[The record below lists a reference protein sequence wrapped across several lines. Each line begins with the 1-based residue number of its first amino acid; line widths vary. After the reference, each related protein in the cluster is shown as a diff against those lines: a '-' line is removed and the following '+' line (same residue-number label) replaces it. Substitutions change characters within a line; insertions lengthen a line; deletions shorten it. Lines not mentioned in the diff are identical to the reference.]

1 MDSIVSSS
9 SRMIA
14 LDEADFLPAFFFEF
28 GLLPM
33 GLLLLEGTVL
43 PFGYLLD
50 MTVVQYWTHGVAN

>member
-1 MDSIVSSS
+1 M
-9 SRMIA
+9 MA
-14 LDEADFLPAFFFEF
+14 LDEANFLPAFFFEF

-50 MTVVQYWTHGVAN
+50 MTVVQYWIHGGTN